1 MNTIPQPP
9 PVPATPAPSA
19 PQAPPQH
26 GPIARFFIGLWNAM
40 NFTRQLI
47 FNLLFFFLLFLILAI
62 VFAVVV
68 GGGQGAT
75 LAERTT
81 LVLAPEGRLV
91 EQDSRDALSRA
102 LAGASR
108 DNRSGQVQVRDL
120 VGAIDAAAK
129 DKRIERVFL
138 DVDNLQ
144 PGGYASL
151 EEVTRALQRLRKSG
165 KQIVAFSQG
174 MSQGQYLLAAQADEI
189 YLDPDGYGVIL
200 EGLSSYQPYFREGLQ
215 DKLGID
221 FQLFKVGEYKSAAE
235 PFVRD
240 SASPE
245 AKEASLYWMSD
256 VWNRYLG
263 QVATQRKIDP
273 QALTAGIND
282 MAAGIEAAD
291 GDMNQYALQQK
302 LVDGL
307 KTREEVETLMAER
320 GVKDDNAEGGFRQI
334 TLGNYMRHIAPK
346 LPIEADPRPQV
357 AVVVA
362 EGEIVDGD
370 QPRGTVGGETVSAL
384 LRGARD
390 DDNVKAVV
398 LRVNSPGGS
407 VYASEQI
414 RREVEQLK
422 KASKPVVVSM
432 GDVAASGGYWIS
444 MNADRI
450 YADPNTITGSIGIF
464 GLIPNFTR
472 GLDKIGVHADGVGTT
487 RWAGAFDPMRPLDP
501 EVGRVIQSV
510 IDKGYREFTGKVAAA
525 RKQPVAA
532 IDAVA
537 RGRVWT
543 GAQAKERGLVDA
555 FGGVQDAVI
564 DAAQRAKLEKADSY
578 VVRYV
583 EEPVTPFENWLGRF
597 AQARVGMAMLQ
608 ESSWLR
614 GVLGLAAPELAE
626 PLRYLEAQAKDRD
639 GPRVRAT
646 AHCFCGT

>member
-1 MNTIPQPP
+1 MPMNTIPQPP
-9 PVPATPAPSA
+9 PLPAAPLPPA
-19 PQAPPQH
+19 APPQH

-40 NFTRQLI
+40 NFTRRLI
-47 FNLLFFFLLFLILAI
+47 LNLLFFFLLFVILLI
-62 VFAVVV
+62 VFAAII
-68 GGGQGAT
+68 GGGQGAIFVD
-75 LAERTT
+75 RTT
-81 LVLAPEGRLV
+81 LVLAPEGQLV

-102 LAGASR
+102 LASASR
-108 DNRSGQVQVRDL
+108 DSRSAQVQARDL
-120 VGAIDAAAK
+120 IGAIDAAAK
-129 DKRIERVFL
+129 DKRIERVL
-138 DVDNLQ
+138 LEVDNLQ
-144 PGGYASL
+144 PSGYASL
-151 EEVTRALQRLRKSG
+151 DEVARALQRLRKSG

-174 MSQGQYLLAAQADEI
+174 MTQGQYLLAAQADEL

>member
-1 MNTIPQPP
+1 MNSTPQPP
-9 PVPATPAPSA
+9 PLPASPHPV
-19 PQAPPQH
+19 APPQH
-26 GPIARFFIGLWNAM
+26 GPIASFFIWIWDAM
-40 NFTRQLI
+40 NFTRRLI
-47 FNLLFFFLLFLILAI
+47 LNLLFFFLLFVFLLII
-62 VFAVVV
+62 FAVAI

-75 LAERTT
+75 LADRTT
-81 LVLAPEGRLV
+81 LILAPEGKLV

-108 DNRSGQVQVRDL
+108 DNSNAQVQVRDL

-129 DKRIERVFL
+129 DKRIERVLL
-138 DVDNLQ
+138 DVDQLQ
-144 PGGYASL
+144 PSGFASTD
-151 EEVTRALQRLRKSG
+151 EVARALQRLRKSG
-165 KQIVAFSQG
+165 KQVVAFTQG
-174 MSQGQYLLAAQADEI
+174 MTQGQYLLAAQADEL
-189 YLDPDGYGVIL
+189 YLDPDGYGILL
-200 EGLSSYQPYFREGLQ
+200 EGLSGYRPYFREGLQ
-215 DKLGID
+215 DKLGVD

-235 PFVRD
+235 PYVRD

-245 AKEASLYWMSD
+245 SKEASLFWMSD

-263 QVATQRKIDP
+263 QIAAARKLNAQQLAASID
-273 QALTAGIND
+273 G
-282 MAAGIEAAD
+282 MAVGIEAAQ
-291 GDMNQYALQQK
+291 GDLNQYALQQK

-307 KTREEVETLMAER
+307 KTREEVEALMAER
-320 GVKDDNAEGGFRQI
+320 GIADDKADGGFRQI

-346 LPIEADPRPQV
+346 LPIEADTRPQV

-370 QPRGTVGGETVSAL
+370 QPRGVVGGETVSAL
-384 LRGARD
+384 LRDARD

-398 LRVNSPGGS
+398 LRVNSPGGG

-414 RREVEQLK
+414 RREVEELK
-422 KASKPVVVSM
+422 KAGKPVVVSM

-450 YADPNTITGSIGIF
+450 YAEPNTITGSIGIF

-472 GLDKIGVHADGVGTT
+472 ALDKIGVHSDGVGTT
-487 RWAGAFDPMRPLDP
+487 RWAGAFDPTRPLDP

-510 IDKGYREFTGKVAAA
+510 IDKGYRDFTGKVAAA

-537 RGRVWT
+537 RGRVWS
-543 GAQAKERGLVDA
+543 GSQAKERGLVDA
-555 FGGVQDAVI
+555 FGGVQDAVA
-564 DAAQRAKLEKADSY
+564 DAAQRAKLGKADSY

-597 AQARVGMAMLQ
+597 AQARMGMAMLQ
-608 ESSWLR
+608 ESAWLR
-614 GVLGLAAPELAE
+614 GLLGMASPELAE
-626 PLRYLEAQAKDRD
+626 PLRFLEAQAQDRN

-646 AHCFCGT
+646 AHCFCGP

>member
-9 PVPATPAPSA
+9 PLPATPLPPA
-19 PQAPPQH
+19 APPQH

-40 NFTRQLI
+40 NFTRRLI
-47 FNLLFFFLLFLILAI
+47 LNLLFFFLLFVILVI
-62 VFAVVV
+62 MFAAVV
-68 GGGQGAT
+68 GGGKGAS
-75 LAERTT
+75 LADRTT

-108 DNRSGQVQVRDL
+108 DSRSAQVQVRDL
-120 VGAIDAAAK
+120 IHAIDAAAK

-138 DVDNLQ
+138 DVDQLQ

-151 EEVTRALQRLRKSG
+151 DEVARAMQRLRKSG

-174 MSQGQYLLAAQADEI
+174 MSQGQYLLAAQADEL

-200 EGLSSYQPYFREGLQ
+200 EGLSSYQPYFREGL

-235 PFVRD
+235 PLVRND
-240 SASPE
+240 ASPE
-245 AKEASLYWMSD
+245 AKEASLFWMSD

-263 QVATQRKIDP
+263 QIAAQRKLDP
-273 QALTAGIND
+273 QVLTANIND
-282 MAAGIEAAD
+282 MAAGIEAAQ
-291 GDMNQYALQQK
+291 GDLNQYALQQK

-307 KTREEVETLMAER
+307 KTREEVEALMADR
-320 GVKDDNAEGGFRQI
+320 GVKDDSADGGFRQI
-334 TLGNYMRHIAPK
+334 TLDNYLRHIAPK

-384 LRGARD
+384 LRSARD

-407 VYASEQI
+407 AYASEQI
-414 RREVEQLK
+414 RREVVQLK
-422 KASKPVVVSM
+422 KAGKPVVVSM

-450 YADPNTITGSIGIF
+450 YVEPSTITGSIGIF

-472 GLDKIGVHADGVGTT
+472 GLGKIGVHTDGVGTT
-487 RWAGAFDPMRPLDP
+487 RWAGAFDPTRPLDP
-501 EVGRVIQSV
+501 QVGQVIQSV
-510 IDKGYREFTGKVAAA
+510 IDKGYRDFTGKVAAA
-525 RKQPVAA
+525 RKQPVTA

-555 FGGVQDAVI
+555 FGGVQDAVN
-564 DAAQRAKLEKADSY
+564 DAAGRAKLGKPDSY

-597 AQARVGMAMLQ
+597 AQARMGMAMLQ
-608 ESSWLR
+608 ESAMLR
-614 GVLGLAAPELAE
+614 GVLGVASPKLAE
-626 PLRYLEAQAKDRD
+626 PLRYLEAQAQDQN

-646 AHCFCGT
+646 AHCFCGP